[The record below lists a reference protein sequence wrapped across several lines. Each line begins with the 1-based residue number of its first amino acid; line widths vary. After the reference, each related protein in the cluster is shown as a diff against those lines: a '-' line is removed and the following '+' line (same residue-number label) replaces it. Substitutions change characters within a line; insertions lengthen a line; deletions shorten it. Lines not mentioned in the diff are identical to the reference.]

1 MTSFLNFVLNVPL
14 WAWIIVAIIIIA
26 IIINIVESIITRNH
40 INAVYRAVNPLD
52 SHLRDYNCNQ
62 RDILLRIERRCDK
75 IDQRTQAHFAKK
87 PKPKPKQDSTTTGG
101 AWSGSSRNARKAKEV
116 VDSYKDR
123 KSSYAKREPKKYSRI
138 DYDK

>member
-14 WAWIIVAIIIIA
+14 WAWIIVAIVIIA

-87 PKPKPKQDSTTTGG
+87 LKPKSKD
-101 AWSGSSRNARKAKEV
+101 AWSGSSKHEAEAKKVIDEWE
-116 VDSYKDR
+116 S
-123 KSSYAKREPKKYSRI
+123 AHNKKYNKNNNRSGYKKTYKRI
-138 DYDK
+138 EYDK

>member
-14 WAWIIVAIIIIA
+14 WAWIIVAIVIIA

-87 PKPKPKQDSTTTGG
+87 SKSKLPTKTSAETKKPSDNNWDNRKRNNNR
-101 AWSGSSRNARKAKEV
+101 SG
-116 VDSYKDR
+116 YK
-123 KSSYAKREPKKYSRI
+123 KTYKRIE
-138 DYDK
+138 YDK

>member
-26 IIINIVESIITRNH
+26 IVINIVESIITRNH

-87 PKPKPKQDSTTTGG
+87 SKPKLPTKTSAETKKPSDNN
-101 AWSGSSRNARKAKEV
+101 WDNRKRNNNRS
-116 VDSYKDR
+116 SYK
-123 KSSYAKREPKKYSRI
+123 KTYKRIE
-138 DYDK
+138 YDK

>member
-87 PKPKPKQDSTTTGG
+87 PSDNNWDNRTMKRNNNR
-101 AWSGSSRNARKAKEV
+101 SG
-116 VDSYKDR
+116 YK
-123 KSSYAKREPKKYSRI
+123 KTYKRIE
-138 DYDK
+138 YDK

>member
-87 PKPKPKQDSTTTGG
+87 PKPKTASVKNSVEAKKVLDNYKARRLKYDHSGDKKQQKTY
-101 AWSGSSRNARKAKEV
+101 R
-116 VDSYKDR
+116 
-123 KSSYAKREPKKYSRI
+123 RI
-138 DYDK
+138 EYDKQV

>member
-14 WAWIIVAIIIIA
+14 WTWIIVAIIIIA

-40 INAVYRAVNPLD
+40 INAVYRVVNPLD

-87 PKPKPKQDSTTTGG
+87 SKPKLPTKTSAETKKPSDNN
-101 AWSGSSRNARKAKEV
+101 WDNKKCNNRSG
-116 VDSYKDR
+116 YK
-123 KSSYAKREPKKYSRI
+123 KTYKRIE
-138 DYDK
+138 YDK

>member
-14 WAWIIVAIIIIA
+14 WAWVIIAIIVVA

-40 INAVYRAVNPLD
+40 INAVYHAVNPLD

-87 PKPKPKQDSTTTGG
+87 SKPKTSTKTFAETTKKPSDNK
-101 AWSGSSRNARKAKEV
+101 WEKRNNNRSG
-116 VDSYKDR
+116 YK
-123 KSSYAKREPKKYSRI
+123 KTYKRIE
-138 DYDK
+138 YDQ

>member
-26 IIINIVESIITRNH
+26 IVINIVESIITRNH
-40 INAVYRAVNPLD
+40 INIVYRAVNPLD

-87 PKPKPKQDSTTTGG
+87 SKPKLPTKTSAETKKLSDNN
-101 AWSGSSRNARKAKEV
+101 WDNRKRNNRSG
-116 VDSYKDR
+116 YK
-123 KSSYAKREPKKYSRI
+123 KTYKRIE
-138 DYDK
+138 YDK

>member
-1 MTSFLNFVLNVPL
+1 MTLFLNFVLNAPL
-14 WAWIIVAIIIIA
+14 WVWIIVASIIIA
-26 IIINIVESIITRNH
+26 TVINIVESIITRNH

-87 PKPKPKQDSTTTGG
+87 SESKLPTKTSAETKKPSDNNRDNRTMRHNNNR
-101 AWSGSSRNARKAKEV
+101 SG
-116 VDSYKDR
+116 YK
-123 KSSYAKREPKKYSRI
+123 KTYKRIE
-138 DYDK
+138 YDK

>member
-87 PKPKPKQDSTTTGG
+87 PKPKPALAASVKNSVEAKKVLDDYK
-101 AWSGSSRNARKAKEV
+101 ARKMK
-116 VDSYKDR
+116 YNR
-123 KSSYAKREPKKYSRI
+123 SSDKKQKTYRRI
-138 DYDK
+138 EYDK

>member
-1 MTSFLNFVLNVPL
+1 MTSFLNFVLNVPV

-26 IIINIVESIITRNH
+26 IVINIVESIITRNH

-87 PKPKPKQDSTTTGG
+87 SKPKLPTKTSAETKKLSDNN
-101 AWSGSSRNARKAKEV
+101 WDNRKRNNRSG
-116 VDSYKDR
+116 YK
-123 KSSYAKREPKKYSRI
+123 KTYKRIE
-138 DYDK
+138 YDK

>member
-26 IIINIVESIITRNH
+26 IVINIVESIITRNH

-87 PKPKPKQDSTTTGG
+87 SKPKLPTKTSAETKKLSDNN
-101 AWSGSSRNARKAKEV
+101 WDNRKRNNRSG
-116 VDSYKDR
+116 YK
-123 KSSYAKREPKKYSRI
+123 KTYKRIE
-138 DYDK
+138 YDK

>member
-87 PKPKPKQDSTTTGG
+87 PKSKPALAASVKNSVEAKKVLDDYK
-101 AWSGSSRNARKAKEV
+101 ARKMK
-116 VDSYKDR
+116 YNR
-123 KSSYAKREPKKYSRI
+123 SSDKKQKTYRRI
-138 DYDK
+138 EYDK

>member
-14 WAWIIVAIIIIA
+14 WTWIIVAIIIIA

-40 INAVYRAVNPLD
+40 INAVYRVVNPLD

-87 PKPKPKQDSTTTGG
+87 SKPKLPTKTSAETKKPSDNN
-101 AWSGSSRNARKAKEV
+101 WDNKKRNNRSG
-116 VDSYKDR
+116 YK
-123 KSSYAKREPKKYSRI
+123 KTYKRIE
-138 DYDK
+138 YDK

>member
-14 WAWIIVAIIIIA
+14 WAWIIIAIIIIA

-40 INAVYRAVNPLD
+40 INAVYHAVNPLD

-87 PKPKPKQDSTTTGG
+87 PKQKPAYGTASVKNSVEAKKILDDYKSRKPKYKH
-101 AWSGSSRNARKAKEV
+101 SGDKKQKI
-116 VDSYKDR
+116 YK
-123 KSSYAKREPKKYSRI
+123 RI
-138 DYDK
+138 EYDK

>member
-1 MTSFLNFVLNVPL
+1 MTLFLNFVLNVPL

-26 IIINIVESIITRNH
+26 TVINIVESIITRNH

-87 PKPKPKQDSTTTGG
+87 SESKLPTKTSAETKKPSDNN
-101 AWSGSSRNARKAKEV
+101 WDNRMMRHNNNRSG
-116 VDSYKDR
+116 YK
-123 KSSYAKREPKKYSRI
+123 KTYKRIE
-138 DYDK
+138 YDK

>member
-1 MTSFLNFVLNVPL
+1 MTLFLNFVLNVPL

-26 IIINIVESIITRNH
+26 TVINIVESIITRNH

-87 PKPKPKQDSTTTGG
+87 SESKLPTKTSAETKKPSDNWDNRTMRHNNNR
-101 AWSGSSRNARKAKEV
+101 SG
-116 VDSYKDR
+116 YK
-123 KSSYAKREPKKYSRI
+123 KTYKRIE
-138 DYDK
+138 YDK

>member
-26 IIINIVESIITRNH
+26 IVINIVESIITRNH

-87 PKPKPKQDSTTTGG
+87 SKPKLPTKTSAETKKLSDNNLDNRKCNNNR
-101 AWSGSSRNARKAKEV
+101 SG
-116 VDSYKDR
+116 YK
-123 KSSYAKREPKKYSRI
+123 KTYKRIE
-138 DYDK
+138 YDK

>member
-14 WAWIIVAIIIIA
+14 WAWIIVAVIIIA

-87 PKPKPKQDSTTTGG
+87 SKPKLPTKTSAETKKPSDNNWDNRTMKRNNNR
-101 AWSGSSRNARKAKEV
+101 SG
-116 VDSYKDR
+116 YK
-123 KSSYAKREPKKYSRI
+123 KTYKRIE
-138 DYDK
+138 YDK

>member
-26 IIINIVESIITRNH
+26 IIINIVESIVTRNH
-40 INAVYRAVNPLD
+40 INAVYHAVNPLD

-87 PKPKPKQDSTTTGG
+87 SKPKMSTKTFAEMTKKPSDNK
-101 AWSGSSRNARKAKEV
+101 WEKRNNNRY
-116 VDSYKDR
+116 SYK
-123 KSSYAKREPKKYSRI
+123 KTYKRIE
-138 DYDK
+138 YDQ

>member
-87 PKPKPKQDSTTTGG
+87 PKPKTASVKNSVEAKKVLDNYKTRRLKYDHSSDKKQQKTY
-101 AWSGSSRNARKAKEV
+101 R
-116 VDSYKDR
+116 
-123 KSSYAKREPKKYSRI
+123 RI
-138 DYDK
+138 EYDK

>member
-87 PKPKPKQDSTTTGG
+87 PKPKPTLCPSVKNSVEAKKVLD
-101 AWSGSSRNARKAKEV
+101 NYKARKLKY
-116 VDSYKDR
+116 DHSGDKRQKTYK
-123 KSSYAKREPKKYSRI
+123 RI
-138 DYDK
+138 EYDK

>member
-1 MTSFLNFVLNVPL
+1 MTLFLNFVLNAPL
-14 WAWIIVAIIIIA
+14 WVWIIVAIIIIA
-26 IIINIVESIITRNH
+26 TVINIVESIITRNH

-87 PKPKPKQDSTTTGG
+87 SESKLPTKTSAETKKPSDNNRDNRTMRHNNNR
-101 AWSGSSRNARKAKEV
+101 SG
-116 VDSYKDR
+116 YK
-123 KSSYAKREPKKYSRI
+123 KTYKRIE
-138 DYDK
+138 YDK